1 MAYAITY
8 TPEASLDL
16 SELPKRDDAFVRN
29 SGGRYLTVEPL
40 LPSHKRKE
48 LGPNPLSATWE
59 LRLGELRVYY
69 DVDATVRRVR
79 VLRVGRKLRERVYLR
94 GVMTDLRG

>member
-1 MAYAITY
+1 MAYAITS

-16 SELPKRDDAFVRN
+16 SDLTKRDDAFVRN
-29 SGGRYLTVEPL
+29 SVGRYLTVEPL

-48 LGPNPLSATWE
+48 LGPNPLSARWE

-69 DVDATVRRVR
+69 DVDATVRR